1 MVRTVLE
8 ASQLALNVER
18 WIVEARGGSRA
29 ALDRLLEA
37 CFPYLLL
44 IANRELCNVLRS
56 RLDPMDVVQVTL
68 MKAWRYFHQFRG
80 QTELDW
86 LAWLWQILL
95 HNLANER
102 RAHVQTAM
110 RSIQREV
117 PLTETVAMPRPDEG
131 GNESESPDRQAQ
143 AQELHEI
150 LEGALRRL
158 PKHYRQ
164 VLQLHTQEEMTFAQV
179 GQRLHCSAEA
189 ARKLWRR
196 AAEKLARLLGDGN
209 AFAELR

>member
-1 MVRTVLE
+1 MVRTVQE
-8 ASQLALNVER
+8 ASELALNVER

-37 CFPYLLL
+37 CFPYLIL

-68 MKAWRYFHQFRG
+68 MKAWRHFPQFRG

-110 RSIQREV
+110 RSVQREV
-117 PLTETVAMPRPDEG
+117 RLNEAAASPRPDDSGSEP
-131 GNESESPDRQAQ
+131 ESPDRQAQ
-143 AQELHEI
+143 AQELHEM

-158 PKHYRQ
+158 PTRYRQ

-179 GQRLHCSAEA
+179 GERLQCSAEA
-189 ARKLWRR
+189 ARKRWRR
-196 AAEKLARLLGDGN
+196 AAEKLARVLGDDN
-209 AFAELR
+209 ASAKRR